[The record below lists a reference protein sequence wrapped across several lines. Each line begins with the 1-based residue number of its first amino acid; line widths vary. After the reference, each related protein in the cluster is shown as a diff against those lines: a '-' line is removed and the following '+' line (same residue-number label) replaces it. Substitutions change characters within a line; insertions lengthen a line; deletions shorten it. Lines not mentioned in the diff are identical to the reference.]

1 MNMKEINYDFSR
13 QNARNNQHVNFAT
26 NALAAFP
33 EEVAEAQGFAELR
46 SAFATAVDDEVL
58 CFQPDKSY
66 MDTPEVEETDLTRDS
81 TYLFYKHLALT
92 YADYCPD
99 AEKRAHGKTLAFAF
113 DNEGDVTR
121 AEYTGE
127 TAMLADLADKLRQE
141 PYAAALT
148 ALGIDDAPDQIDAA
162 NDAFNQVYMR
172 RAAEMEGRA
181 TSFNMKA
188 LRPRTDDAF
197 NELAKAVN
205 ALYAV
210 NELVTK
216 DEVQAA
222 VLHHK
227 LPRLDADNERRRR
240 IAERYMAGIRNP
252 LVALPEWRE
261 REGHVFHI
269 FAVRCKQRDALQAYL
284 AEQGIQT
291 LIHYP
296 VPPHKQEAYREWNDR
311 SYPITERIHREEL
324 SLPVSPVM
332 AEAEAD
338 AVIDAINRFSPKD
351 E

>member
-1 MNMKEINYDFSR
+1 MKEINYDFSR
-13 QNARNNQHVNFAT
+13 EKARNNQHVNFAT

-46 SAFATAVDDEVL
+46 TAFAAAVDDEVL

-99 AEKRAHGKTLAFAF
+99 AEKRKHGKTLAFAF
-113 DNEGDVTR
+113 DNEGDVVR

-197 NELAKAVN
+197 NELAKAIN
-205 ALYAV
+205 ALYRV
-210 NELVTK
+210 NEMAAK
-216 DEVQAA
+216 DETTRQELGKLIDNTNDVIYRFRKIIANSSSQNSGAA
-222 VLHHK
+222 
-227 LPRLDADNERRRR
+227 NEDKNK
-240 IAERYMAGIRNP
+240 APQTENETEEAPAGTEKVP
-252 LVALPEWRE
+252 
-261 REGHVFHI
+261 
-269 FAVRCKQRDALQAYL
+269 DSM
-284 AEQGIQT
+284 
-291 LIHYP
+291 P
-296 VPPHKQEAYREWNDR
+296 VPTA
-311 SYPITERIHREEL
+311 
-324 SLPVSPVM
+324 
-332 AEAEAD
+332 
-338 AVIDAINRFSPKD
+338 
-351 E
+351 

>member
-1 MNMKEINYDFSR
+1 MNMKEIIYDFSR

-33 EEVAEAQGFAELR
+33 EEVATAQGFAELR
-46 SAFATAVDDEVL
+46 SAFAAAVDDEVL

-81 TYLFYKHLALT
+81 TFMFYKHIALT

-148 ALGIDDAPDQIDAA
+148 ALGIDDAPDQIEAA

-216 DEVQAA
+216 DEA
-222 VLHHK
+222 K
-227 LPRLDADNERRRR
+227 RE
-240 IAERYMAGIRNP
+240 
-252 LVALPEWRE
+252 AL
-261 REGHVFHI
+261 G
-269 FAVRCKQRDALQAYL
+269 K
-284 AEQGIQT
+284 
-291 LIHYP
+291 
-296 VPPHKQEAYREWNDR
+296 
-311 SYPITERIHREEL
+311 
-324 SLPVSPVM
+324 
-332 AEAEAD
+332 
-338 AVIDAINRFSPKD
+338 VIDDVNVVVYSLRRVMGGSTTKPTDPTEPTDPTDPSDPGTGDGGEDEGGSPG
-351 E
+351 EI

>member
-1 MNMKEINYDFSR
+1 MNMKEINYEFSR

-33 EEVAEAQGFAELR
+33 EEVATAQGFAELR
-46 SAFATAVDDEVL
+46 TAFATAVDDEVL

-81 TYLFYKHLALT
+81 TFMFYKHIALA

-113 DNEGDVTR
+113 DNEGDVVR

-141 PYAAALT
+141 PYAAALA
-148 ALGIDDAPDQIDAA
+148 ALGIDDAPDQIEAA
-162 NDAFNQVYMR
+162 NDAFNLVYMR

-216 DEVQAA
+216 DEA
-222 VLHHK
+222 K
-227 LPRLDADNERRRR
+227 RE
-240 IAERYMAGIRNP
+240 
-252 LVALPEWRE
+252 AL
-261 REGHVFHI
+261 G
-269 FAVRCKQRDALQAYL
+269 K
-284 AEQGIQT
+284 
-291 LIHYP
+291 
-296 VPPHKQEAYREWNDR
+296 
-311 SYPITERIHREEL
+311 
-324 SLPVSPVM
+324 
-332 AEAEAD
+332 
-338 AVIDAINRFSPKD
+338 VIDDVNVVVYSLRRVIGGSTTKPTDPTEPIDPTDPSDPGTGDGGEDEGGSPG
-351 E
+351 EI